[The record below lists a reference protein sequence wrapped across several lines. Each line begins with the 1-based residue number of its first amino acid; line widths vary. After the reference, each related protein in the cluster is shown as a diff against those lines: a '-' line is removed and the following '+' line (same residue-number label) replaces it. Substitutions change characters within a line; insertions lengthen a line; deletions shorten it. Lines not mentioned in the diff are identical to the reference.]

1 MRLEHQRLPGKE
13 FLSVGSGDCEGDDGA
28 VDAAL
33 ADEGVFGAEGEVRA
47 HHLVADELAVSGTQT
62 WKSRNYTEIQK
73 ISPHHILKSTS
84 TPYSCQKCV
93 NFSQN

>member
-1 MRLEHQRLPGKE
+1 MLPREE
-13 FLSVGSGDCEGDDGA
+13 FLSVGSGNGEGDDGA

-33 ADEGVFGAEGEVRA
+33 AHEGVLGAEGEVRP

-73 ISPHHILKSTS
+73 ISPLHILSRLQRRIPVKTVSIFV
-84 TPYSCQKCV
+84 KIDELL
-93 NFSQN
+93 